1 MDLEKL
7 NQIVQMYQVFL
18 QEKLYLLTR
27 IEEFGAQIRQAIAE
41 EQEEM
46 ILEFVDSRGK
56 VMEKIDLLEQEQN
69 QITSFFQSDQGKLT
83 LDNLGDDSGITRQLE
98 QEIGQLL
105 KKLSDQDRELN
116 SLMQQ
121 RHQDLGKKIKQIR
134 DGKKMNNAYEQ
145 GHDRY
150 DGYYFDHTK

>member
-27 IEEFGAQIRQAIAE
+27 IEEFGAQIRQAVAE

-69 QITSFFQSDQGKLT
+69 QIISFFQSDQGKQT

-116 SLMQQ
+116 CLMQQ